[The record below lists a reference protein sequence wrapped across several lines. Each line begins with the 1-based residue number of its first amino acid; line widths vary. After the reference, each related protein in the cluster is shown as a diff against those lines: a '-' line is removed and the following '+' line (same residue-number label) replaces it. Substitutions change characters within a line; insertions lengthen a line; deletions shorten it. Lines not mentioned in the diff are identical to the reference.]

1 MHDLAHRNVQMKST
15 LNFSHVISSII
26 FQIEWFSNKM
36 NVHGNGDAQQKFMN
50 YIEITLPQ
58 LILHPF
64 IEAKYSYRASN
75 LLYAD
80 RVE

>member
-1 MHDLAHRNVQMKST
+1 
-15 LNFSHVISSII
+15 
-26 FQIEWFSNKM
+26 M
-36 NVHGNGDAQQKFMN
+36 NVHDNGDAQQKFMN

-80 RVE
+80 RVGW